1 MVVFK
6 SGSLVLG
13 VCCNLEMLKLSSL
26 HHKSEKILMYV
37 LSRNKHTISPYLIR
51 RGFSKVPK
59 TFRAR
64 KPFVKLQ
71 PANSVKLVF
80 SYVVKGIKSKI
91 TAKFPTSRRLRF
103 EYTKRIMSTEMR
115 PKSFGTFEKRGP
127 GLVDY

>member
-1 MVVFK
+1 
-6 SGSLVLG
+6 
-13 VCCNLEMLKLSSL
+13 
-26 HHKSEKILMYV
+26 MYV

-71 PANSVKLVF
+71 PANSVKLGF

-91 TAKFPTSRRLRF
+91 TAKFLASRRLHF

-115 PKSFGTFEKRGP
+115 PKSFGTFEKQGP
-127 GLVDY
+127 RTRTTSSTRFSHRTTLSARKPIGSLSKHDGDGSENVI

>member
-1 MVVFK
+1 
-6 SGSLVLG
+6 
-13 VCCNLEMLKLSSL
+13 
-26 HHKSEKILMYV
+26 MYV
-37 LSRNKHTISPYLIR
+37 LSRNKHAISPYLIR

-71 PANSVKLVF
+71 PANSLKLVF

-91 TAKFPTSRRLRF
+91 TAKFPASRRLRF
-103 EYTKRIMSTEMR
+103 EYTKRIVSTEMR

-127 GLVDY
+127 GPARASLTTDHRGKVVEQLL